1 MNASSSFMD
10 GSTPCRRRRG
20 GERYEDRDGAT
31 LLTQLVVFSCG
42 CRIVRHE
49 YHDALRALF
58 AEVGGVES
66 AALVTD
72 TLTGQSRGFGYVRMV
87 SAEAEARAIK
97 TLHRKEFDGR
107 KLVVHRAL
115 PQHTR

>member
-1 MNASSSFMD
+1 VRPVGDGLYVGGLSF
-10 GSTPCRRRRG
+10 ST
-20 GERYEDRDGAT
+20 
-31 LLTQLVVFSCG
+31 SN
-42 CRIVRHE
+42 
-49 YHDALRALF
+49 DALRALF

-97 TLHRKEFDGR
+97 TLHRKEVDGR

-115 PQHTR
+115 PQGRR